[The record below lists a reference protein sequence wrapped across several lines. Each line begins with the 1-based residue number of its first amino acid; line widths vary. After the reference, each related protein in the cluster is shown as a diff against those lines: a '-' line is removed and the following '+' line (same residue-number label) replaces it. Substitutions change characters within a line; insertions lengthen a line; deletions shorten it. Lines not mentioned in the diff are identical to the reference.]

1 VRKGE
6 AAKEGTPDR
15 TLGYAGGTHV
25 FRLSGIRDL
34 SRLRKGI
41 VGRGE
46 NRGPFESAS
55 IGYRVGCRVGW
66 ARAHSDS
73 ELDVTVRVGDWMLS
87 ACANLTLNLHLDLGI
102 DVDRKLSY

>member
-1 VRKGE
+1 MRKGE

-55 IGYRVGCRVGW
+55 IGYRVGCRIGW
-66 ARAHSDS
+66 ARAHS

>member
-1 VRKGE
+1 MRKGE
-6 AAKEGTPDR
+6 AAKEGTPDG

-55 IGYRVGCRVGW
+55 IGYRVGW
-66 ARAHSDS
+66 ARALS
-73 ELDVTVRVGDWMLS
+73 EHDVTVRVSDWMLS
-87 ACANLTLNLHLDLGI
+87 VGANLTLNLHLDLES
-102 DVDRKLSY
+102 DVDGKLSY